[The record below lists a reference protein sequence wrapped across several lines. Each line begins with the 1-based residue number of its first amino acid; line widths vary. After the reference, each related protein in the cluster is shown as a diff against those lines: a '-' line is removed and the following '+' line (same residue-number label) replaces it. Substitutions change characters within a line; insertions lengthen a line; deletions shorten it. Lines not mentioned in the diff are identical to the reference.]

1 MFFLLF
7 CRLGSD
13 SEKLFPYT
21 TMLEHFHKFGKFGLV
36 LAAILLPLLTKDS
49 GKEIDL
55 DGISD
60 DVRAGQA
67 DLNTNIFMTDSSTKR
82 FNKRLR
88 DVVIDMAR
96 LEYI

>member
-1 MFFLLF
+1 
-7 CRLGSD
+7 
-13 SEKLFPYT
+13 
-21 TMLEHFHKFGKFGLV
+21 MLEHFRKFGKFGLV

-49 GKEIDL
+49 GKEVDL

-60 DVRAGQA
+60 GVKTGEVNLD
-67 DLNTNIFMTDSSTKR
+67 TNIFMTDSSTKR

>member
-1 MFFLLF
+1 MQQHLH
-7 CRLGSD
+7 
-13 SEKLFPYT
+13 KL
-21 TMLEHFHKFGKFGLV
+21 GKFGLV

-49 GKEIDL
+49 GIEVDL
-55 DGISD
+55 DGIADS
-60 DVRAGQA
+60 VKTGQI
-67 DLNTNIFMTDSSTKR
+67 DLDTNIFMTDASTKR